1 MKAEKPCL
9 VALALLSLLVLG
21 GCATT
26 EVAYED
32 NFFGLESKGEID
44 ILLSRAVPQLTVLV
58 DDRLVLDARGWN
70 TRRVDVRNVRLH
82 PRLKCSPTAGSS
94 RKTSI
99 SRKPSFW
106 TGREAAH
113 RGQRP
118 QLQHHVLDLRHWYS
132 DHFGPAFGYRLLL
145 SGKSEER
152 Q

>member
-9 VALALLSLLVLG
+9 FALALLALLVLG

-70 TRRVDVRNVRLH
+70 TRRVDVRNV
-82 PRLKCSPTAGSS
+82 PAGTHQVKMFANSWQLEENLYFEETVVLG
-94 RKTSI
+94 RGEKLPLLI
-99 SRKPSFW
+99 SVPNYSTMYWIYVIGIAIVSALPS
-106 TGREAAH
+106 
-113 RGQRP
+113 
-118 QLQHHVLDLRHWYS
+118 VIVY
-132 DHFGPAFGYRLLL
+132 Y
-145 SGKSEER
+145 
-152 Q
+152 

>member
-9 VALALLSLLVLG
+9 GALALLSLLVLG

-70 TRRVDVRNVRLH
+70 TRRVDVRNV
-82 PRLKCSPTAGSS
+82 PAG
-94 RKTSI
+94 T
-99 SRKPSFW
+99 
-106 TGREAAH
+106 H
-113 RGQRP
+113 RVKMFANSW
-118 QLQHHVLDLRHWYS
+118 QLEENLYFEETVVLDRGEKLPLVVSVPSYS
-132 DHFGPAFGYRLLL
+132 TMYWIYVIGIAIISALPSVIVYY
-145 SGKSEER
+145 
-152 Q
+152 